1 MNITKKQKKNK
12 RMKIKFIVVISLF
25 LLSHISTAQN
35 KSDKLMVSGALSNVM
50 KKGQLKSTIFLDSIS
65 DKKNLYG
72 LGPKHFL
79 TGELLIV
86 DGRSFVSSIDE
97 NQEIKM
103 EETFHVKAP
112 FFVYTNVTSWNSEK
126 LPKKITSMQELEQ
139 YLVEKSKVYKGPF
152 AFRLKGVF
160 KKINFHIQNLPEGT
174 QVKSHKDAH
183 QGQKK
188 YLRKNVEGEII
199 GFFSTQHQGVFTHHN
214 QYIHM
219 HFINK
224 NRTEMGHIDELK
236 FSKNSQVK
244 LYLP

>member
-1 MNITKKQKKNK
+1 
-12 RMKIKFIVVISLF
+12 
-25 LLSHISTAQN
+25 
-35 KSDKLMVSGALSNVM
+35 
-50 KKGQLKSTIFLDSIS
+50 
-65 DKKNLYG
+65 
-72 LGPKHFL
+72 
-79 TGELLIV
+79 
-86 DGRSFVSSIDE
+86 
-97 NQEIKM
+97 
-103 EETFHVKAP
+103 
-112 FFVYTNVTSWNSEK
+112 
-126 LPKKITSMQELEQ
+126 
-139 YLVEKSKVYKGPF
+139 PF

-174 QVKSHKDAH
+174 QVKSHQDAH